1 MLSDNGKTFKADQL
15 KAFKMRRPWPRPLI
29 GVDYL
34 NDLSAL
40 LNNVWESVWEMAHLP
55 MKNFTQTW

>member
-40 LNNVWESVWEMAHLP
+40 LRRLGRD
-55 MKNFTQTW
+55 